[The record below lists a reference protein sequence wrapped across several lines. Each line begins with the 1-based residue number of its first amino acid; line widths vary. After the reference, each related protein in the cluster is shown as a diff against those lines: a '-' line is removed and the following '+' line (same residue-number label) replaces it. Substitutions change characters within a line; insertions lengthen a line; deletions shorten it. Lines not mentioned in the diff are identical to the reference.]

1 MKWLPLALLAGSLW
15 AQSPSQRAQMAPDCV
30 LSFRITGNTESQN
43 FDNRFTACTNWALT
57 YVGNGFTG
65 FNVTLQSTTDQ
76 NGVPNAL
83 GWVAFAGTTTSGT
96 NPLTAITYGQATF
109 AGYVPWTRIAITGI
123 VGAGSVQGILIG
135 WVDRTVNLV
144 TPAPGPGIIVNTGCP
159 LQAPITM
166 TGAGATQIV
175 AASGTAIVKICELYW
190 SGASAVDVKIVRGTG
205 VDCGTGTTDV
215 TGLLRSV
222 SSVAI
227 GSANGIKGTAG
238 NAICLSQS
246 GAINSGGIVLYALQ

>member
-109 AGYVPWTRIAITGI
+109 SGYVPWARIAISGI

-135 WVDRTVNLV
+135 WIDRT
-144 TPAPGPGIIVNTGCP
+144 
-159 LQAPITM
+159 
-166 TGAGATQIV
+166 
-175 AASGTAIVKICELYW
+175 E
-190 SGASAVDVKIVRGTG
+190 
-205 VDCGTGTTDV
+205 
-215 TGLLRSV
+215 
-222 SSVAI
+222 I
-227 GSANGIKGTAG
+227 GRAH
-238 NAICLSQS
+238 
-246 GAINSGGIVLYALQ
+246 V

>member
-15 AQSPSQRAQMAPDCV
+15 AQSPAQRAQMAPDCV

-43 FDNRFTACTNWALT
+43 FDNRFTACTNWAPT

-83 GWVAFAGTTTSGT
+83 GWVAFAGTATSGT

-109 AGYVPWTRIAITGI
+109 SGYVPWARIAISGI

-135 WVDRTVNLV
+135 WVDRTVNVL
-144 TPAPGPGIIVNTGCP
+144 TPSGSGLIVNTGCP
-159 LQAPITM
+159 LQAAITM

-175 AASGTAIVKICELYW
+175 AASGTSVVKICELYW

-205 VDCGTGTTDV
+205 VNCADGTADV

-227 GSANGIKGTAG
+227 GSPNGIKGTAG